1 MTCREAT
8 YLHEQ
13 KKEGKLTFGQRLSL
27 GFHLLI
33 CHLCR
38 LFVKQVTQLEQQAK
52 NIADTQQ
59 INTPLDT
66 QAKEKMREALSR
78 EMNR

>member
-27 GFHLLI
+27 GFHLLY

-38 LFVKQVTQLEQQAK
+38 LFVKQAEQLEQQAK
-52 NIADTQQ
+52 NLAGAQQ
-59 INTPLDT
+59 INNPMDT
-66 QAKEKMREALSR
+66 SAKEKMREALAR